1 MCLFLFFYVT
11 HSITILKRAG
21 VFVVVCR
28 KQSLQ
33 EYSRLSTQIRWCRS
47 TSVPSYSGWDVS
59 SPAEPRD
66 PVRRYYIH
74 TQLIL
79 LFTLLYIVH
88 MYRSYKTLP
97 PPALGWADLFIG
109 GAAADSPLYLA
120 PSHLSI
126 APSRTI

>member
-1 MCLFLFFYVT
+1 M
-11 HSITILKRAG
+11 
-21 VFVVVCR
+21 
-28 KQSLQ
+28 
-33 EYSRLSTQIRWCRS
+33 
-47 TSVPSYSGWDVS
+47 PSYSGWDVS

-109 GAAADSPLYLA
+109 GAAADSLVYLA